1 MNSIDIVVPCYR
13 YAHFLEGCIQSILN
27 QRDVDFRILIVD
39 DCSPDNTREIAERL
53 VKSDKRINYVRNE
66 TNLGLVATA
75 NRGLFDWA
83 EAEYCLLL
91 SADDLLTPGAL
102 ARATSALNACPD
114 ATFAFGPA
122 LIFSDNADVVTDLQD
137 QQEFNPEL
145 ISGEE
150 FARHICRRGNG
161 VPSPTAVVRT
171 SFQKRAGPYNPKTF
185 HTSDME
191 MWLRLA
197 ALGPVVAIDVPQAWY
212 RWHASNMTTANSRN
226 VSVDMQQRILAVRE
240 AIRACGQRLP
250 ELPDLLSEMR
260 CREARTAIWFS
271 AISYE
276 CGRKEMG
283 DAYLRFA
290 WSQYPG
296 IILERNF
303 RLALKRKFQHSP
315 IGKAFM
321 SFIGRNREVDVPALE
336 AQLVHSPWSRG
347 DLWAWWRETNTTET
361 AA

>member
-1 MNSIDIVVPCYR
+1 MNSVDIVVPCYR

-39 DCSPDNTREIAERL
+39 DCSPDNTPEIAERL
-53 VKSDKRINYVRNE
+53 VKSDKRISYVRNE

-75 NRGLFDWA
+75 NRGLFGWA

-102 ARATSALNACPD
+102 ARATSALGAYPE
-114 ATFAFGPA
+114 ASFAFGPA
-122 LIFSDNADVVTDLQD
+122 IIFSDNTDVVADLQD
-137 QQEFNPEL
+137 QQGFNSEL

-171 SFQKRAGPYNPKTF
+171 AFQKRAGPYNPKTF

-197 ALGPVVAIDVPQAWY
+197 ALGPILAIDVPQAWY

-226 VSVDMQQRILAVRE
+226 VTVDMQQRVLAVRE
-240 AIRACGQRLP
+240 AIGACGQRLP
-250 ELPDLLSEMR
+250 ELHDLLSEMR
-260 CREARTAIWFS
+260 RREARTAIWYSFL
-271 AISYE
+271 SYE

-283 DAYLRFA
+283 NSYLRFA
-290 WSQYPG
+290 LSQYPG
-296 IILERNF
+296 VMLEKNF
-303 RLALKRKFQHSP
+303 RLALKRRLQRSAM
-315 IGKAFM
+315 GRAFM
-321 SFIGRNREVDVPALE
+321 SFIGRNIEADVPALE
-336 AQLVHSPWSRG
+336 AQLIHSPWSRG
-347 DLWAWWRETNTTET
+347 DVWAWWREINNTEVSR
-361 AA
+361 